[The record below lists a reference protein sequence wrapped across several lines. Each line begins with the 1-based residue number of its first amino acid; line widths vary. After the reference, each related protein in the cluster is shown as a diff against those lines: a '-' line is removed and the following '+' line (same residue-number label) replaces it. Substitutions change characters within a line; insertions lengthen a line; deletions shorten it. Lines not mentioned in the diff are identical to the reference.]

1 MKLIFDIHGTKIKRI
16 DDLTLT
22 SYTRN
27 AKCLFH
33 FSCEWSDV
41 YKYALFIDVNGN
53 QYIRDLGFGRKL
65 KCVAPENVTKGNF
78 FSVSVFGGDRFT
90 TEQENIL
97 VQPSGFNDETEGLLA
112 SDESEIVS
120 NNTTNVDYHRR
131 WGCWRYMRWNWF
143 EISEHPYL

>member
-27 AKCLFH
+27 TKCLFH

-53 QYIRDLGFGRKL
+53 QYLLVD
-65 KCVAPENVTKGNF
+65 PECLF
-78 FSVSVFGGDRFT
+78 
-90 TEQENIL
+90 
-97 VQPSGFNDETEGLLA
+97 
-112 SDESEIVS
+112 
-120 NNTTNVDYHRR
+120 VD
-131 WGCWRYMRWNWF
+131 F
-143 EISEHPYL
+143 LEP